1 MLKEKFGD
9 ERRSMIAVGASGDF
23 NEEDLIAQEN
33 VLISYSAG
41 SYVKRVSAS
50 EFREQGRGGR
60 GVKGMTTR
68 QEDEVADLLFA
79 RTLDHILFFTNKGR
93 VYSSRVYELPEGSRT
108 ARGAHIAN
116 ILSLMPDETVT
127 AMLVV
132 PEFEHADYVTI
143 ITRKGRIK
151 RMELSAFSNVR
162 TSGVIAMNLDDD
174 DSLDLGAA

>member
-1 MLKEKFGD
+1 
-9 ERRSMIAVGASGDF
+9 MIAVGASGEF
-23 NEEDLIAQEN
+23 NEEDLIAQDN

-60 GVKGMTTR
+60 GVKGMSTR

-79 RTLDHILFFTNKGR
+79 RTLDYILFFTDKGR

-116 ILSLMPDETVT
+116 ILSL
-127 AMLVV
+127 
-132 PEFEHADYVTI
+132 HARRDCH
-143 ITRKGRIK
+143 RPCWWC
-151 RMELSAFSNVR
+151 R
-162 TSGVIAMNLDDD
+162 TSITPTM
-174 DSLDLGAA
+174 